1 MKVEFEK
8 ESQDI
13 QRKYVWTVK
22 GTKIE
27 DIYIWYDN
35 NDLSSKYSSPIPSDK
50 LNCHYITNRMLKRK
64 IGEVNSFGY
73 YRVHDLKERYEIRRR
88 ERMHVAGMR
97 KRKRRRKNV
106 QSKTK

>member
-1 MKVEFEK
+1 MKFEFEK
-8 ESQDI
+8 ERQDI

-35 NDLSSKYSSPIPSDK
+35 NDLSSKYSTPLPRDK
-50 LNCHYITNRMLKRK
+50 LDCHYITNRMLKRK

-73 YRVHDLKERYEIRRR
+73 YRVSDLKVRYE
-88 ERMHVAGMR
+88 
-97 KRKRRRKNV
+97 KRRRRRGNV
-106 QSKTK
+106 NNS